1 MADRIP
7 KKFVPLYVRAMHDP
21 KIVEAG
27 PWCELLYYRAMQ
39 WCKDHP
45 ETDGVV
51 PTWALGEIG
60 RGIRGA
66 HRKMHEA
73 CSSDLFVTV
82 QDGWFISAWKTWN
95 NTSDEIRE
103 KRTIAAHFSN
113 HKQGYHKDRPHPDC
127 PKCNKGNRKCVARA
141 TTHETAP
148 ATAFA
153 TLEVEMGTK
162 YPSTPLPPSRG
173 SAPGGPGD
181 NTLHYDNDWDT
192 SGVRPRDYLY
202 DPTHEQH
209 GGWAT
214 PGSWINPAQWREG
227 WGPHGQRPHRTSPTI
242 DELAEVTTTT

>member
-7 KKFVPLYVRAMHDP
+7 KEFVPLYVRAMHDP

-27 PWCELLYYRAMQ
+27 PWGELLYYRAMQ

-95 NTSDEIRE
+95 STSDEIRE
-103 KRTIAAHFSN
+103 KRTLAAHYSN
-113 HKQGYHKDRPHPDC
+113 HKQGYHEDRPHPDC

-141 TTHETAP
+141 TTHATAP

-162 YPSTPLPPSRG
+162 YPSTPLPPARG
-173 SAPGGPGD
+173 FAPRGGGKATTRSTPQQDPDDWNGD
-181 NTLHYDNDWDT
+181 RY
-192 SGVRPRDYLY
+192 RPRDYQL
-202 DPTHEQH
+202 DPRAAHE
-209 GGWAT
+209 GGWDEGLWVH
-214 PGSWINPAQWREG
+214 PSQWRDG
-227 WGPHGQRPHRTSPTI
+227 WAADGTRP
-242 DELAEVTTTT
+242 AEAQAGEAA